1 MQSMQHTVQI
11 YSMLLR
17 CGVGVIIAESEAY
30 STACLYTNYLCCV
43 WYEINEGG
51 GSVPNAIFQ
60 GNS

>member
-1 MQSMQHTVQI
+1 M
-11 YSMLLR
+11 YSMLLI

-30 STACLYTNYLCCV
+30 STACLYTNYLCSV